1 MAKKDN
7 DLTVASTKKETIS
20 EFKET
25 TVKEDKP
32 KTRTTITKGIHQT
45 LVYCG
50 PTIKGVVNQNAHFSN
65 GLTKR
70 LKEYSEKNKDVLRLI
85 VPIEKFIE
93 TLKNIKISGTIE
105 NFSYNK
111 ILKGE

>member
-1 MAKKDN
+1 MAKNKN
-7 DLTVASTKKETIS
+7 TDLIVESSVESADEI
-20 EFKET
+20 KET
-25 TVKEDKP
+25 TVKEDKI
-32 KTRTTITKGIHQT
+32 KTKTTIAKEIYET

-65 GLTKR
+65 GLPKK
-70 LKEYSEKNKDVLRLI
+70 LKEYTEKNKEVMRLI

-93 TLKNIKISGTIE
+93 TVKNIRISGTIE